1 MSDKC
6 AFERRAYPPGEHG
19 QGMHRKRTNYGLQL
33 REKQKVRRLYGVLE
47 KQFRNYYAKAARMK
61 GKTGENLLCLL
72 ELRLDNVVFRL
83 GFASSLKQARQL
95 VSHGHFKLNG
105 KKVDIASIKVK
116 VDDIISV
123 KEKSRNCKVMVEI
136 LEKHSTRSMPRWL
149 ELDSKAMTGKVI
161 DMPTREDIT
170 YPINEQ
176 LIVELYSK

>member
-1 MSDKC
+1 MARYSKANCKLCRREGTKLFLKGDRCLSDKC

-83 GFASSLKQARQL
+83 GFASSLKQARGL
-95 VSHGHFKLNG
+95 V
-105 KKVDIASIKVK
+105 
-116 VDDIISV
+116 
-123 KEKSRNCKVMVEI
+123 
-136 LEKHSTRSMPRWL
+136 
-149 ELDSKAMTGKVI
+149 LD
-161 DMPTREDIT
+161 
-170 YPINEQ
+170 N
-176 LIVELYSK
+176 